1 MIPRE
6 NQEALITFIDYKAAF
21 DTESQKFLDN
31 ALSSANVS
39 PKVRRIIQSIFRVAS
54 GCVRIGNN
62 TSKTFNISR
71 GVLQGDIF
79 SPVAFIAGLWKIFA
93 AHDTLDDAGV
103 TIGNLQTEY
112 AYVLLSMQTMSDL
125 LTTTLMWKLSVY
137 QQYIVAQ
144 AMMHQ

>member
-1 MIPRE
+1 MILRE

-21 DTESQKFLDN
+21 DPESQKFLDN

-39 PKVRRIIQSIFRVAS
+39 TKVRRIIQSIFRAAS

-62 TSKTFNISR
+62 TSKTFNISC

-103 TIGNLQTEY
+103 TIGESPNRVRIRALEY
-112 AYVLLSMQTMSDL
+112 ADDAGFADN
-125 LTTTLMWKLSVY
+125 K
-137 QQYIVAQ
+137 
-144 AMMHQ
+144 

>member
-1 MIPRE
+1 MILRE

-21 DTESQKFLDN
+21 DTESQKCLDN

-39 PKVRRIIQSIFRVAS
+39 TKVRRIIQSIFRAAS

-79 SPVAFIAGLWKIFA
+79 SPVAFIAGLSKIFA

-103 TIGNLQTEY
+103 TIGEHPNRVCIRALEY
-112 AYVLLSMQTMSDL
+112 ADDAGFADNNADVATKR
-125 LTTTLMWKLSVY
+125 LTAVS
-137 QQYIVAQ
+137 
-144 AMMHQ
+144 